1 MAMDILL
8 RKIKML
14 FPLNYNVFLGLILF
28 LLVGSPLR
36 AEKIRPSEFDS
47 LHILTIEQA
56 IELAFHNSNDAK
68 TFRNYFLASYWS
80 FRSFEA
86 RYLPSVVLNS
96 TLPAYTKRVQQ
107 GVDRGEIYFYSQNTL
122 TESAQLSV
130 NQNVPFTGGVLSFHT
145 SLNRVD
151 QFSPSRTHS
160 YNSAPFG
167 ITYWQSLTAANW
179 MKWDRKL
186 SPMYFESAK
195 RSYMHNM
202 EAVRTTTI
210 AWFFNLMTAQ
220 QHLLIAR
227 ENLANTDTL
236 YKITQKKYEIG
247 AIGSDELMQMKLTLL
262 NAENAVDQNIMNVEA
277 MENGFRSYIGIKDQ
291 KKIQLVVPLNVPKV
305 LLNYENVLQEVK
317 KNHIQTISNETQL
330 LQAERNLATEIGA
343 ARPEATLYLSVG
355 ANQNAE
361 QLADAYRNIR
371 DYQVVSVGLKVP
383 IADWGQRK
391 GNVQMAKANLEAL
404 KGRVSQNQTDLEQSV
419 YLSVM
424 RYNMMPKRMRV
435 VAESDTIATRRYDA
449 SRERFL
455 AGRITVTDLNI
466 AQAEKNSARASFIN
480 AIREY
485 WVYYYEIQRIS
496 LFDFVRHE
504 KLNVDFN
511 ELVRSVGEL

>member
-1 MAMDILL
+1 MNSDFRRNCIGCPTILS
-8 RKIKML
+8 RI
-14 FPLNYNVFLGLILF
+14 FLWVV
-28 LLVGSPLR
+28 LLVLIIPFR
-36 AEKIRPSEFDS
+36 VAAIKQSEIDS

-68 TFRNYFLASYWS
+68 TYRNYFLASYWS
-80 FRSFEA
+80 YRSFEA
-86 RYLPSVVLNS
+86 RHLPSVTLTS

-107 GVDRGEIYFYSQNTL
+107 GVDKGEIYFYSQNTL
-122 TESAQLSV
+122 TESVQLSV
-130 NQNVPFTGGVLSFHT
+130 NQNIAFTGGVISFHS

-151 QFSPSRTHS
+151 QFSPSRTQS

-179 MKWDRKL
+179 MKWDKKL

-195 RSYMHNM
+195 RSYLHNM
-202 EAVRTTTI
+202 EAVRTTAI
-210 AWFFNLMTAQ
+210 AWFFNLMSAQ

-227 ENLANTDTL
+227 ENHANTDTL
-236 YKITQKKYEIG
+236 YKITQKKFEIG
-247 AIGSDELMQMKLTLL
+247 AIGRDELMQMKLTLL

-291 KKIQLVVPLNVPKV
+291 KKIQLVVPLNVPETLLSYDEV
-305 LLNYENVLQEVK
+305 LLAVK
-317 KNHIQTISNETQL
+317 KNHVQTISNQTQL
-330 LQAERNLATEIGA
+330 LQAERNLATEVGA
-343 ARPEATLYLSVG
+343 SRPEATLYVSVG

-361 QLADAYRNIR
+361 GLVDAYKDIR

-383 IADWGQRK
+383 IADWGLRK

-435 VAESDTIATRRYDA
+435 VAESDTIATSRYDA

-466 AQAEKNSARASFIN
+466 AQAEKNNARASFIN

-485 WVYYYEIQRIS
+485 WAYYYEIQRIS
-496 LFDFVRHE
+496 LFDFIGRKE
-504 KLNVDFN
+504 IDVDFN
-511 ELVRSVGEL
+511 NLVRSIGEL

>member
-1 MAMDILL
+1 M
-8 RKIKML
+8 KSWFIKNNHV
-14 FPLNYNVFLGLILF
+14 FPLKTRNISFGILILIF
-28 LLVGSPLR
+28 GIFGKVFT
-36 AEKIRPSEFDS
+36 ATANNNDS
-47 LHILTIEQA
+47 IHHLTIEQA
-56 IELAFHNSNDAK
+56 VELALNNSNDSRSY
-68 TFRNYFLASYWS
+68 RNFFLASYWS

-86 RYLPSVVLNS
+86 RHLPSVSLTA

-107 GVDRGEIYFYSQNTL
+107 GVDKGEIYFYSQNTL
-122 TESAQLSV
+122 TESMQLSV
-130 NQNVPFTGGVLSFHT
+130 NQNIALTGGVISFHT

-151 QFSPSRTHS
+151 QFSPSRSTS

-167 ITYWQSLTAANW
+167 LTYWQSLTATNW
-179 MKWDRKL
+179 MKWDKKL

-202 EAVRTTTI
+202 EAVRTTAI

-220 QHLLIAR
+220 QNLLMAR

-236 YKITQKKYEIG
+236 YKITQKKFEIG
-247 AIGSDELMQMKLTLL
+247 AIGRDELMQMKLTLL
-262 NAENAVDQNIMNVEA
+262 NSENSVDQNIMNVEA
-277 MENGFRSYIGIKDQ
+277 MENGFRSYVGIKDQ
-291 KKIQLVVPLNVPKV
+291 KKIQLIVPLNVPDV
-305 LLNYENVLQEVK
+305 LLNYDEVLQAVK
-317 KNHIQTISNETQL
+317 KNHIQTISNQTQL

-343 ARPEATLYLSVG
+343 ARPEATLYISVG

-361 QLADAYRNIR
+361 ELVDAYKNIR
-371 DYQVVSVGLKVP
+371 DYQVVSLGLKVP
-383 IADWGQRK
+383 IADWGLRK

-404 KGRVSQNQTDLEQSV
+404 KGRVSQNETDLEHSV

-435 VAESDTIATRRYDA
+435 VAESDTIARSRYDA

-466 AQAEKNSARASFIN
+466 AQAEKNNARASFIN

-485 WVYYYEIQRIS
+485 WSYYYEIQRIS
-496 LFDFVRHE
+496 LFDFIGRKE
-504 KLNVDFN
+504 IDVDFN
-511 ELVRSVGEL
+511 NLVRTIGEL

>member
-1 MAMDILL
+1 MSPDFRRNCIVCPTTLS
-8 RKIKML
+8 RL
-14 FPLNYNVFLGLILF
+14 FIWVV
-28 LLVGSPLR
+28 LLVLTIPLR
-36 AEKIRPSEFDS
+36 VTAIIQPETDS
-47 LHILTIEQA
+47 LHVFTIEQA
-56 IELAFHNSNDAK
+56 IELAFLHSNDAK
-68 TFRNYFLASYWS
+68 TYRNNFLASYWS
-80 FRSFEA
+80 HRSFEA
-86 RYLPSVVLNS
+86 RHLPSVTLNS

-107 GVDRGEIYFYSQNTL
+107 GVDKGEIYFYSQNTL
-122 TESAQLSV
+122 TGSVQISV
-130 NQNVPFTGGVLSFHT
+130 NQNIALTGGVISFHS

-179 MKWDRKL
+179 MKWDKKL

-195 RSYMHNM
+195 RWYLHNM
-202 EAVRTTTI
+202 EAVRTTAI
-210 AWFFNLMTAQ
+210 AWFFNLMSAQ

-227 ENLANTDTL
+227 ENYANTDTL
-236 YKITQKKYEIG
+236 YKITQKKFEIG
-247 AIGSDELMQMKLTLL
+247 AIGKDELMQMKLTLL

-291 KKIQLVVPLNVPKV
+291 KKIQLIVPLNVPEA
-305 LLNYENVLQEVK
+305 LLNYEEVLLAVK
-317 KNHIQTISNETQL
+317 KNHVQTISNQTQL
-330 LQAERNLATEIGA
+330 LQAERNLATEVGES
-343 ARPEATLYLSVG
+343 RPEATLYLSVG

-361 QLADAYRNIR
+361 GLIDAYKDVR

-383 IADWGQRK
+383 IADWGLRK

-435 VAESDTIATRRYDA
+435 VAESDTIASSRYDA

-466 AQAEKNSARASFIN
+466 AQAEKNNARASFIN

-485 WVYYYEIQRIS
+485 WAYYYEIQRIS
-496 LFDFVRHE
+496 LFDFIGRREIEV
-504 KLNVDFN
+504 NYN
-511 ELVRSVGEL
+511 NLVKSIGEL